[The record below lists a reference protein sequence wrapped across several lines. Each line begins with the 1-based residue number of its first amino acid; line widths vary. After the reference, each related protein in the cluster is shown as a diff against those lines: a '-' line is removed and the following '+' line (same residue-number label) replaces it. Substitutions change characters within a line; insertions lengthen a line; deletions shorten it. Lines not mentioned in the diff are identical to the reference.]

1 MVEQPTPGGCGLALQ
16 AEVVFDVEGVTATP
30 PGSNCADDGTAEPKK
45 TKVATTNNGLV
56 TRTEILWHCEQHR
69 AITWRHRLRGG
80 IESRLAKRDRKNDRS
95 MRYNYIVAK
104 VTGSGRQ
111 VARRG
116 LPQF

>member
-1 MVEQPTPGGCGLALQ
+1 M
-16 AEVVFDVEGVTATP
+16 
-30 PGSNCADDGTAEPKK
+30 
-45 TKVATTNNGLV
+45 
-56 TRTEILWHCEQHR
+56 R
-69 AITWRHRLRGG
+69 G
-80 IESRLAKRDRKNDRS
+80 IEARLAKSDRKNDRS